1 MARPPSVFVRDLSP
15 QEATRA
21 ENVAPVE
28 GVALRQRAQIIL
40 ASDSQV
46 AAPEIARVLQTDE
59 NQVRRVIGE
68 FNRDGMGSL
77 RPPTGGGH
85 PRRIDNDTRVAIRV
99 IALARPC
106 DLGEPGTRW
115 SLSRLRRYLI
125 RHKVVRSV
133 SKEHLRRL
141 LNKMGITAQRTR
153 TWKRSNDPLYENKK
167 QWGRGAD
174 KAAEAGTLDGVLV
187 SFDECGPISLKPTR
201 AGPVRHQ
208 TAGRQRATYKRNNGV
223 RKLLGA
229 YDVGADR
236 LWGRLEARS
245 VNAKVV
251 LEFLKDIRRRYPP
264 EVQLYIVMD
273 GLSAHWTQEIRDR
286 AVANHVGL
294 LPMPTNASHLNRIEC
309 HFWAYVEFVIN
320 GSDYPDWTEFSKDGM
335 WGLPGSAAI
344 LRQSH
349 LTELEEVPSGIV
361 GAFDIHRGQLTYKYR
376 DTVTGEVARGRISPA
391 DREHLRVW
399 LAQFR
404 RRRRVDFAME
414 GCTGWRMWPRR

>member
-1 MARPPSVFVRDLSP
+1 MD
-15 QEATRA
+15 
-21 ENVAPVE
+21 
-28 GVALRQRAQIIL
+28 
-40 ASDSQV
+40 
-46 AAPEIARVLQTDE
+46 
-59 NQVRRVIGE
+59 
-68 FNRDGMGSL
+68 SL

-85 PRRIDNDTRVAIRV
+85 PRRIDNDTREAIRA
-99 IALARPC
+99 IALARPG

-125 RHKVVRSV
+125 RHRVVRSI

-153 TWKRSNDPLYENKK
+153 TWKWSNDPLYEQKK
-167 QWGRGAD
+167 QWVLGAY

-187 SFDECGPISLKPTR
+187 SFDECGPISLKPHPGRGWFATKR
-201 AGPVRHQ
+201 PA
-208 TAGRQRATYKRNNGV
+208 RQRATYKKNKGT

-264 EVQLYIVMD
+264 EVQVYIVMD
-273 GLSAHWTQEIRDR
+273 GLSAHWTQEIRDW

-294 LPMPTNASHLNRIEC
+294 LPTPTNASHLNRIEC

-320 GSDYPDWTEFSKDGM
+320 GSDYPDWTEFTK
-335 WGLPGSAAI
+335 ATQAYI
-344 LRQSH
+344 
-349 LTELEEVPSGIV
+349 
-361 GAFDIHRGQLTYKYR
+361 
-376 DTVTGEVARGRISPA
+376 
-391 DREHLRVW
+391 
-399 LAQFR
+399 R
-404 RRRRVDFAME
+404 RRNCWRPR
-414 GCTGWRMWPRR
+414 CLHTGWQRCSITVRQGFVDEGQDRAGRSCSVSGEFGHGLLGAGVVDEVLVVGGGGDECGGGGVVQLSG

>member
-1 MARPPSVFVRDLSP
+1 VEVSLARPPSVFVRDLSP
-15 QEATRA
+15 EESVRLRRMSRQSK
-21 ENVAPVE
+21 VF
-28 GVALRQRAQIIL
+28 ALRQRAQIIL
-40 ASDSQV
+40 ASDSKV

-68 FNRDGMGSL
+68 FNADGMGSL

-85 PRRIDNDTRVAIRV
+85 PRRIDDDAREQIRA

-141 LNKMGITAQRTR
+141 LNRMGITAQRTR
-153 TWKRSNDPLYENKK
+153 TWKWSNDPLYEIKK
-167 QWGRGAD
+167 QWVLGAY
-174 KAAEAGTLDGVLV
+174 KAAEGGTLDGVLV
-187 SFDECGPISLKPTR
+187 SFDECGPISLKPHPGRGWFTTKR
-201 AGPVRHQ
+201 PA
-208 TAGRQRATYKRNNGV
+208 RQRATYKRTNGV
-223 RKLLGA
+223 RKLMGA

-236 LWGRLEARS
+236 LWGHLEARS

-273 GLSAHWTQEIRDR
+273 GLSAHWTQDIRDW

-294 LPMPTNASHLNRIEC
+294 LPTPTNASHLNRIEC

-320 GSDYPDWTEFSKDGM
+320 GSDYPDWTEFSKATQAYIRRRNRDRHD
-335 WGLPGSAAI
+335 PVI
-344 LRQSH
+344 R
-349 LTELEEVPSGIV
+349 ELEN
-361 GAFDIHRGQLTYKYR
+361 RRK
-376 DTVTGEVARGRISPA
+376 VA
-391 DREHLRVW
+391 
-399 LAQFR
+399 
-404 RRRRVDFAME
+404 
-414 GCTGWRMWPRR
+414 